1 MPTMSNTSDHH
12 SMARALA
19 LAYRGLFT
27 TAPNPRVGCVI
38 VRKGCIVGEG
48 WHERT
53 GSAHAEIHALA
64 QAGEKARGATA
75 YVTLEPCCHEGRT
88 PPCTDALIRAGVRRV
103 VVAMTD
109 PNPRVAG
116 EGLQQ
121 LAATG
126 IEVYEGIA
134 LNEAEQLNPGFI
146 MRMKHGRPF
155 VRCKI
160 AMSTDG
166 RTAMA
171 SGESRWITGPAARR
185 DVQYLRAR
193 SSVILTGSGT
203 VSMDNPSLTVRH
215 DDLEAHPLHT
225 ERMRGQPVRVVLD
238 TSLNIPAQSKL
249 LNLPGRTVIATGPTQ
264 QQPTQ
269 HFAKPGVDLIEL
281 PIANGRI
288 DLHALMNF
296 LAREEANEVL
306 LEAGPT
312 LNGAMLQAGLID
324 ELVIYAAP
332 VLMGSEARGLFDL
345 PGLERMSQR
354 VRLNI
359 KDIRAIGE
367 DWRITATIQ
376 PPAP

>member
-1 MPTMSNTSDHH
+1 MPTMSNVSDHRY
-12 SMARALA
+12 MARALA

-38 VRKGCIVGEG
+38 VRKGHIVGEG
-48 WHERT
+48 WHERV
-53 GSAHAEIHALA
+53 GCAHAEINALA
-64 QAGEKARGATA
+64 RAGEDAQGATA
-75 YVTLEPCCHEGRT
+75 YLTLEPCCHEGRT
-88 PPCTDALIRAGVRRV
+88 PPCTDALIRAGMRRV
-103 VVAMTD
+103 VVAMSD
-109 PNPRVAG
+109 PNPRIAG
-116 EGLQQ
+116 GGLKQ
-121 LAATG
+121 LAAAG

-134 LNEAEQLNPGFI
+134 RNEAEQLNPGFI

-171 SGESRWITGPAARR
+171 SGESRWITGSAARR
-185 DVQYLRAR
+185 DVQYFRAR
-193 SSVILTGSGT
+193 SSVVLTGSGT

-215 DDLEAHPLHT
+215 EDLEAHSPP
-225 ERMRGQPVRVVLD
+225 MQPVRVVLD
-238 TSLNIPAQSKL
+238 TSLKIPAQSKL
-249 LNLPGRTVIATGPTQ
+249 LSPPGRTMIVTGPSR

-269 HFAKPGVDLIEL
+269 HFAKPDVDVIEL
-281 PIANGRI
+281 PTTNERI
-288 DLHALMNF
+288 DLHALMDF

-324 ELVIYAAP
+324 ELVIYVAP

-354 VRLNI
+354 VGLNV
-359 KDIRAIGE
+359 KDIRAVGE

-376 PPAP
+376 PSAP

>member
-1 MPTMSNTSDHH
+1 MSNVSDHRY
-12 SMARALA
+12 MARALA

-48 WHERT
+48 WHERA
-53 GSAHAEIHALA
+53 GSAHAEINALT
-64 QAGEKARGATA
+64 QAGEKAHGATA
-75 YVTLEPCCHEGRT
+75 YLTLEPCCHEGRT
-88 PPCTDALIRAGVRRV
+88 PPCTDSLIQAGVRRV
-103 VVAMTD
+103 VVAMSD

-116 EGLQQ
+116 RGLQQ
-121 LAATG
+121 LAAMG
-126 IEVYEGIA
+126 IEIHEGIGRD
-134 LNEAEQLNPGFI
+134 EAEELNPGFI

-171 SGESRWITGPAARR
+171 SGESRWITGLAARR
-185 DVQYLRAR
+185 DVQYFRAR
-193 SSVILTGSGT
+193 SSVVLTGSGT
-203 VSMDNPSLTVRH
+203 VSMDDPSLTVRH
-215 DDLEAHPLHT
+215 EDLEAHSPGAEVT
-225 ERMRGQPVRVVLD
+225 PDQPVRVVLD
-238 TSLNIPAQSKL
+238 TSLKIPIQSKL
-249 LNLPGRTVIATGPTQ
+249 LSLPGRTIIATGATR
-264 QQPTQ
+264 QQPTH
-269 HFAKPGVDLIEL
+269 HFARPGVDVMEL
-281 PIANGRI
+281 PMEHGRI
-288 DLHALMNF
+288 ALRALMNV
-296 LAREEANEVL
+296 LAGEEANEVL

-324 ELVIYAAP
+324 ELVIYTAP

-359 KDIRAIGE
+359 KDIRAVGE
-367 DWRITATIQ
+367 DWRITATI
-376 PPAP
+376 PPSAS